1 MRRRAFTLLLGS
13 AVLALPF
20 GASAQKA
27 PVRIGFLAAGA
38 ATSITA
44 ASVTSEINEGLRA
57 NGLIEGRDYILEQ
70 RYAAGHYERFSDM
83 ARELAQSGVSVI
95 LVNTISAVRAAQQL
109 TPPVPVVMLSINDP
123 VGTGLI
129 AGLARPG
136 GHTTG
141 MATMNE
147 DVAPKMLEFQ
157 HEIVPQAKRVAVIFN
172 PVNPTNPPMVDNIRT
187 YAGGMGITVLPVV
200 VRMPEGLETAFS
212 VIAGDNADAIQLVA
226 DSSNLDLGDRIAAF
240 AIEHRLPCF
249 ATWPAIAELG
259 GLLAYGPS
267 RQKLFVRAANYVK
280 RILDGANPA
289 DLPVEQPTEIEL
301 WINLK
306 TAKSIGLT
314 IPPSV
319 LARADKVIE

>member
-1 MRRRAFTLLLGS
+1 MRRRKFIALLGG
-13 AVLALPF
+13 AALAQPF
-20 GASAQKA
+20 AARAQKGL
-27 PVRIGFLAAGA
+27 VRIGFLAAGS

-44 ASVTSEINEGLRA
+44 AAVTAEINEGLRA
-57 NGLIEGRDYILEQ
+57 NGMVEGRDYVLEQ
-70 RYAAGHYERFSDM
+70 RYAAGHYERFPDM
-83 ARELAQSGVSVI
+83 ARELAQTGVGII
-95 LVNTISAVRAAQQL
+95 LVNTISAVRAAQRL
-109 TPPVPVVMLSINDP
+109 MPPVPVVMLSINDP

-129 AGLARPG
+129 ASLARPG

-157 HEIVPQAKRVAVIFN
+157 HAIVPQAKRIAVFFN

-187 YAGGMGITVLPVV
+187 YAGTMGITVLPVV
-200 VRMPEGLETAFS
+200 LRMPEGLDAAFS
-212 VIAGDNADAIQLVA
+212 AIEEQKTDAIQLVA

-267 RQKLFVRAANYVK
+267 RRKLFVRAANYVK
-280 RILDGANPA
+280 RISDGANPA

-301 WINLK
+301 WINMK
-306 TAKSIGLT
+306 TAKSIDLT
-314 IPPSV
+314 IPLSL